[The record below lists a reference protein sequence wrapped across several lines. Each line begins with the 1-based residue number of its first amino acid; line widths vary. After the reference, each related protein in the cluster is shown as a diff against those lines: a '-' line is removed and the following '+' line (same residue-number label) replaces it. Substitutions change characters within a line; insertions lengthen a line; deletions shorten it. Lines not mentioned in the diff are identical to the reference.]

1 MRPERETLDYS
12 QAINALLAM
21 VDHER
26 SQAPLP
32 RQKLIYDLRRM
43 EALLARLGNP
53 HLAVPTIHVAGT
65 KGKGSVAAICD
76 SVLHAAGYRTG
87 FYSSPH
93 LHTFRERIRRDT
105 QPLGEPEFAGLVE
118 QLLPQAR
125 QVEAE
130 LGLGPVSLFEFMTGM
145 AFQCYGQG
153 YGQGYAQDRVD
164 FQTIEVGL
172 GGRLDATNVVR
183 PQVCVITS
191 ISLDHMAILGDTIAQ
206 IAGEKAGIIKP
217 GAAVVVALQRAEA
230 LEVILAVCRESGV
243 RPVIVG
249 KDVTWTPAGSD
260 ITGQDVEVKGRLG
273 DYQLRTPLLGAYQL
287 ENAAAALAALE
298 VLRELGH
305 VIPDDA
311 IQQGFAA
318 VSWPCR
324 LEVLSR
330 RPLVVAD
337 GAHNPYSMAALLESL
352 PSYLDYR
359 RLVVVA
365 GFSRDKN
372 VSEMVRLL
380 ARRAEVVYAT
390 RSRHP
395 RSAAPA
401 ALAAEFQSRGAQT
414 VECATVA
421 EALAQ
426 ALSQAKPGDLVLGA
440 GSLFVA
446 AELREAVLGIPP
458 ELYPDLLP
466 PDLQARGAEV

>member
-1 MRPERETLDYS
+1 MLDYP

-26 SQAPLP
+26 SQAPAP
-32 RQKLIYDLRRM
+32 RQKLIYDLGRM

-53 HLAVPTIHVAGT
+53 HLAVPTVHVAGT
-65 KGKGSVAAICD
+65 KGKGSVSAICD

-105 QPLGEPEFAGLVE
+105 QPIGEGQFAGLVE
-118 QLLPQAR
+118 QLLPHAW

-145 AFQCYGQG
+145 AFQCF
-153 YGQGYAQDRVD
+153 AQDGVD

-206 IAGEKAGIIKP
+206 IAAEKAGIIKP
-217 GAAVVVALQRAEA
+217 GAAVVVAPQCAEA
-230 LEVILAVCRESGV
+230 LEVILAVCRARGV

-249 KDVTWTPAGSD
+249 KDVTWTPAGAD
-260 ITGQDVEVKGRLG
+260 ITGQDVEVRGRLG
-273 DYQLRTPLLGAYQL
+273 EYQLRTPLLGAYQL

-298 VLRELGH
+298 ALRELGH
-305 VIPDDA
+305 AIPDQS

-365 GFSRDKN
+365 GFSRDKS
-372 VSEMVRLL
+372 VAEMVRLL

-395 RSAAPA
+395 RSVAPA
-401 ALAAEFQSRGAQT
+401 ALAAEFQARGAQT
-414 VECATVA
+414 VECPAVA
-421 EALAQ
+421 AALAQ
-426 ALSQAKPGDLVLGA
+426 ALAQAQPGDLVLGA

-446 AELREAVLGIPP
+446 AELREAVLGITP

-466 PDLQARGAEV
+466 PDLRAPRGAL